1 MTPTSI
7 DLRERIVAAYLDHEG
22 SFVTL
27 GKRFK
32 VSRSLVEKLVSQY
45 QKLGTLES
53 QVHRRGRKP
62 AIFGEKEKE
71 LRQHLEDYPDAT
83 LKERIK
89 FLGLNCS
96 EKTMSLT
103 LKRMG
108 WRFKKNRRVP
118 LSRTEKM
125 LRSSVQIGVI
135 HN

>member
-1 MTPTSI
+1 MTPTST
-7 DLRERIVAAYLDHEG
+7 DLRERIVAAYLDQEG

-27 GKRFK
+27 AKRFK
-32 VSRSLVEKLVSQY
+32 VSRSLVGKLVSQFRE
-45 QKLGTLES
+45 LGTLES

-62 AIFGEKEKE
+62 AVNSEKEKE
-71 LRQHLEDYPDAT
+71 LRQHLEDHPDAT

-118 LSRTEKM
+118 LNRTEKM
-125 LRSSVQIGVI
+125 LSSSVQTGVI